1 MKIVSLGTQI
11 RQITLITVFIGFVS
25 YAFNFV
31 VARLLLPDDAARV
44 MTSWT
49 VINLCLVIVQFPLEL
64 YGPRLL
70 RTMAERELQTH
81 FDSLVLIYVT
91 VTSIFSAFVYICYYL
106 IRYNTQFVE
115 LIVFVLLIVSSSMF
129 QMFRTINIARENLAQ
144 LVRSAVIL
152 STSASVGFLFTF
164 AFDFH
169 FVEGPL
175 LSTIFGFAISA
186 IISIRKTDVTTRKIK
201 SIFQQSHLYREIFSF
216 KEVAALSLSNLVS
229 LILVPGGA
237 VFTGVVGL
245 STEETVVYL
254 GSISLALIPI
264 TILNST
270 TMPVYLRA
278 IKLHSEKNMQKFK
291 FLFIKTTGTYFLLG
305 IGIVISF
312 SIIGEKLLLSF
323 IGNKYGYSQI
333 VFIWSAIAVCMSFV
347 SSIPRI
353 FLMAIG
359 KTTQTYKPL
368 ILTVSLYVGLVLT
381 VRNGYVGLLCSS
393 ISGSVFI
400 WLATLFLLR
409 KNIRSIPV
417 VAR

>member
-11 RQITLITVFIGFVS
+11 RQITLVTVLIGFVS

-49 VINLCLVIVQFPLEL
+49 VINLCLLIVQFPLEL

-70 RTMAERELQTH
+70 RTMSERQRATH
-81 FDSLVLIYVT
+81 FDSLVLIYTAATAILTASFYV
-91 VTSIFSAFVYICYYL
+91 FYYL
-106 IRYNTQFVE
+106 IRYNTHFVE
-115 LIVFVLLIVSSSMF
+115 IGVFVLLIVSSSIF

-144 LVRSAVIL
+144 LVRSAVFL
-152 STSASVGFLFTF
+152 STSAFFGFLLIFL
-164 AFDFH
+164 FDIH
-169 FVEGPL
+169 LVEGPL
-175 LSTIFGFAISA
+175 LATIFGFTFAALFNFHRIDIA
-186 IISIRKTDVTTRKIK
+186 ATKIK
-201 SIFQQSHLYREIFSF
+201 AIVQHSGPYRDVFSF

-237 VFTGVVGL
+237 IFTGVVGL
-245 STEETVVYL
+245 TTEETVVYL
-254 GSISLALIPI
+254 GSIALALIPI
-264 TILNST
+264 TVLNST

-278 IKLHSEKNMQKFK
+278 INLHSEKNLQQFK
-291 FLFIKTTGTYFLLG
+291 FLFIKTAASYFLLG
-305 IGIVISF
+305 LGIVVSF

-323 IGNKYGYSQI
+323 IGNKYDYSQT
-333 VFIWSAIAVCMSFV
+333 VFIWSAVAVCASFV
-347 SSIPRI
+347 GSIPRV

-368 ILTVSLYVGLVLT
+368 ILTVCLYVGLVLS
-381 VRNGYVGLLCSS
+381 VRNGYVGLFSSS

-400 WLATLFLLR
+400 SFATLFLLR
-409 KNIRSIPV
+409 KNIHSMAS
-417 VAR
+417 VAS